1 MTSVHP
7 SATVGAQVELG
18 EGVEIGPRCEIDGA
32 VRLGDGVRVLGN
44 VYLRGPLTIGAGT
57 IIYPFACIGFPGQDV
72 KFKPGDPTP
81 GVVIG
86 ENCTLREHITI
97 HAATKPEHPTTIGN
111 RVFMMVNA
119 HVGHDSVVGNDVI
132 MVNNSCLAGHTVVY
146 DRVTLSGLTAVHQF
160 CRVGRFAFISGG
172 AVASCEVPPFATIS
186 HRNIIGSINI
196 VGMRRNGFSND
207 EITAVRQAYRQ
218 GFHGKTL
225 TRTQLLEVLDGMGE
239 QSEAVAELAEFVRTA
254 KRPLCRM
261 PRTSEEEEDAPMP
274 SGIV

>member
-1 MTSVHP
+1 MSSVHP
-7 SATVGAQVELG
+7 SASVGSEVQLG
-18 EGVEIGPRCEIDGA
+18 EGVEIGPRCEIDGPVTLGA
-32 VRLGDGVRVLGN
+32 GVRLLGN
-44 VYLRGPLTIGAGT
+44 IYLRGPVTIGAGT

-97 HAATKPEHPTTIGN
+97 HAATRPEHPTTIGN

-119 HVGHDSVVGNDVI
+119 HVGHDAIVGNDVI

-146 DRVTLSGLTAVHQF
+146 DRVTMSGLTAVHQF
-160 CRVGRFAFISGG
+160 CRVGRFAFLSGG

-186 HRNIIGSINI
+186 HRNIIGSINV
-196 VGMRRNGFSND
+196 VGMRRNGFDNA

-218 GFHGKTL
+218 AFHGKTL
-225 TRTQLLEVLDGMGE
+225 TRAQLLEVLDGMGVH
-239 QSEAVAELAEFVRTA
+239 SKAVAELAEFVRTA

-261 PRTSEEEEDAPMP
+261 PRTSEESEAALDAAAT
-274 SGIV
+274 